1 MSSTR
6 SRRKRNGSDPR
17 RIERVRLLFRTVRSS
32 YVRAAWAGR
41 YHLRVREPQK
51 DSTAAPAQQPP
62 PDPLASAVARS
73 VSDLRHSAGLSER
86 AAARKL
92 GTSQTQLRRME
103 DPRYLPSLRSLA
115 RLATV
120 YGYELRVEF
129 SQRGAAA
136 VDGGSR
142 GGGKGAAARTKDAT
156 AKRKPAPRKRPSG
169 SASPSKARAGA
180 PRRGRAASRARA
192 RRAAP
197 RRRS

>member
-1 MSSTR
+1 M
-6 SRRKRNGSDPR
+6 
-17 RIERVRLLFRTVRSS
+17 
-32 YVRAAWAGR
+32 
-41 YHLRVREPQK
+41 RETLKDAPQA
-51 DSTAAPAQQPP
+51 TAQQLP

-120 YGYELRVEF
+120 YGYELK
-129 SQRGAAA
+129 
-136 VDGGSR
+136 VDFCL
-142 GGGKGAAARTKDAT
+142 KGAAAQKGAAAPKSLGAQKSAPAQKAT
-156 AKRKPAPRKRPSG
+156 VKSGAGPRSETVRKPAPRKRASG
-169 SASPSKARAGA
+169 SGSPSKGRAGA
-180 PRRGRAASRARA
+180 PRRARAGVRGRA

>member
-1 MSSTR
+1 M
-6 SRRKRNGSDPR
+6 RNTQPDVTP
-17 RIERVRLLFRTVRSS
+17 
-32 YVRAAWAGR
+32 AA
-41 YHLRVREPQK
+41 V
-51 DSTAAPAQQPP
+51 QQPP

-115 RLATV
+115 RLAMV
-120 YGYELRVEF
+120 YGYDLRVDF
-129 SQRGAAA
+129 TQKGAVAPKPAAQKAASAQKAA
-136 VDGGSR
+136 VT
-142 GGGKGAAARTKDAT
+142 KG
-156 AKRKPAPRKRPSG
+156 KPAPRKRASA
-169 SASPSKARAGA
+169 SASPSKARAAA
-180 PRRGRAASRARA
+180 PHRGRAAVRGRA

>member
-1 MSSTR
+1 MR
-6 SRRKRNGSDPR
+6 
-17 RIERVRLLFRTVRSS
+17 
-32 YVRAAWAGR
+32 R
-41 YHLRVREPQK
+41 YHLRVRESVKDTTPAVPQ
-51 DSTAAPAQQPP
+51 QLP

-115 RLATV
+115 RLAMV
-120 YGYELRVEF
+120 YGYELKVDFAQKGAAVPAE
-129 SQRGAAA
+129 RGSRGVQKAAA
-136 VDGGSR
+136 V
-142 GGGKGAAARTKDAT
+142 RTKAAP
-156 AKRKPAPRKRPSG
+156 AKSKSAPRKRASG
-169 SASPSKARAGA
+169 SASPSKGRAAA
-180 PRRGRAASRARA
+180 PRRGRAAARGRA

>member
-1 MSSTR
+1 M
-6 SRRKRNGSDPR
+6 
-17 RIERVRLLFRTVRSS
+17 
-32 YVRAAWAGR
+32 
-41 YHLRVREPQK
+41 RETQQK
-51 DSTAAPAQQPP
+51 DLTATAATPLP

-120 YGYELRVEF
+120 YGYELKVDF
-129 SQRGAAA
+129 SPRGAAA
-136 VDGGSR
+136 SVDA
-142 GGGKGAAARTKDAT
+142 GARAAGPQKAARTRSKDAA
-156 AKRKPAPRKRPSG
+156 AKAKAGSKGTPRKRASASG
-169 SASPSKARAGA
+169 SPSKVRAGA
-180 PRRGRAASRARA
+180 LRRGRAGGRAKA

-197 RRRS
+197 KRRS

>member
-1 MSSTR
+1 M
-6 SRRKRNGSDPR
+6 RNTQPDVTP
-17 RIERVRLLFRTVRSS
+17 
-32 YVRAAWAGR
+32 AAVQQ
-41 YHLRVREPQK
+41 L
-51 DSTAAPAQQPP
+51 PA
-62 PDPLASAVARS
+62 DPLASAVARS

-120 YGYELRVEF
+120 YGYDLRVDF
-129 SQRGAAA
+129 TQ
-136 VDGGSR
+136 
-142 GGGKGAAARTKDAT
+142 KGAVVPKPTTPKSAT
-156 AKRKPAPRKRPSG
+156 QKASVAKPKPAPRKRASG
-169 SASPSKARAGA
+169 SASPSKGRAGA
-180 PRRGRAASRARA
+180 PRRGRAAVRGRA